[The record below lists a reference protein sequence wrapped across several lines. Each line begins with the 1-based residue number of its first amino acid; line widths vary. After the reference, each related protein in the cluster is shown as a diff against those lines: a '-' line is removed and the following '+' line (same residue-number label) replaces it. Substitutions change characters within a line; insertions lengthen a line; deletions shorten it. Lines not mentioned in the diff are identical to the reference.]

1 MDFDVDESGNLD
13 YGPAETI
20 LPLYG
25 DEPQSGEHRFYDVND
40 VWGTADHG
48 KLYLAVTRGGTVG
61 AEALIYDLNALTDV
75 YDSPEVRTIHIGF
88 ANWQPGGWQDAGDP
102 SSLPDCSSVLSPQFV
117 PTCYAQPRMTFNASG
132 TRLYLNSG
140 LGRDLQ
146 GFDTEFWGVM
156 RIATDDMA
164 AGVPLADWN
173 LAGPELVFAND
184 LNNGGPSNGRPRP
197 GVDPYGLP
205 SPEILSASD
214 EALDADLCVG
224 SYSLYADG
232 DGPPQSSIRQDCI
245 VDGFVLPQHDI
256 VWDSPIS
263 GLFGRFDY
271 KGKGSWSLHRTLV
284 ADGSSGSEEKL
295 LGDNVW
301 SADTGL

>member
-173 LAGPELVFAND
+173 LAGPEL
-184 LNNGGPSNGRPRP
+184 
-197 GVDPYGLP
+197 
-205 SPEILSASD
+205 D